1 MWVEVHL
8 RHSRLG
14 LALGQDV
21 AGRADVDGIGVHGF
35 AAGKSPAVNTEPTVW
50 PGVDADVQFAVI
62 GDQVADELSRES
74 RSTPGAEF
82 HFAWIV
88 WTMSPEDIPMFSLL
102 GTTWPGKLYSYSPW
116 HESRV
121 SVRIGREFA
130 QLYADAGFYE
140 LPPSPWADPADPL
153 AAGPDLPVWTPRP
166 AIGDPRMDPTV
177 LEEGCWLPWVMPSQ
191 MFTAE
196 VWADNELAGQELRP

>member
-1 MWVEVHL
+1 
-8 RHSRLG
+8 
-14 LALGQDV
+14 
-21 AGRADVDGIGVHGF
+21 
-35 AAGKSPAVNTEPTVW
+35 VNTEPTVW

-82 HFAWIV
+82 HFAWVV

-116 HESRV
+116 HESQV
-121 SVRIGREFA
+121 SVRISREFA
-130 QLYADAGFYE
+130 QLYADAGFYSDPRNNDPHDAE
-140 LPPSPWADPADPL
+140 WYPP
-153 AAGPDLPVWTPRP
+153 VPR
-166 AIGDPRMDPTV
+166 ACVGDPRMDPTV